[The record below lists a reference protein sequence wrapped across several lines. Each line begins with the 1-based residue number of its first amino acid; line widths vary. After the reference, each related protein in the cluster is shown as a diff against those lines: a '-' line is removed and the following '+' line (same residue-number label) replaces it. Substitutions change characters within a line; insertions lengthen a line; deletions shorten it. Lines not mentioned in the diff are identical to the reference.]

1 MRNNY
6 MVYMHISPNNKK
18 YIGLTSQK
26 AENRWRAGKGYR
38 YNNYFYNAIN
48 KYGWNNFKH
57 IIIAKGLSEEEAIWL
72 EMELIKILDTTNPNK
87 GYNVLIGGQT
97 NKGENNPFYGKHH
110 STETRKLLSE
120 QHKGMTYSQETK
132 DKLSNMRKGEKNAM
146 WGRKGKDN
154 PNYGLKRSE
163 EEKEYLSKLF
173 GTSVKCIEL
182 NIEFNSLNKA
192 EIFMIET
199 YGIKFSHKTLKK
211 TIDGNRKKD
220 WYGEVEI
227 NGELVKLHWE
237 YC

>member
-1 MRNNY
+1 MEDNY
-6 MVYMHISPNNKK
+6 IVYMHISPSNKR

-26 AENRWRAGKGYR
+26 VEDRWRTGKGYR
-38 YNNYFYNAIN
+38 YNNHFFNAIN

-57 IIIAKGLSEEEAIWL
+57 IIIAKGLDKDEAKWL
-72 EMELIKILDTTNPNK
+72 EMELIKILDTTNPDK
-87 GYNVLIGGQT
+87 GYNILMGGQT
-97 NKGENNPFYGKHH
+97 NEKENNPFYGKHH
-110 STETRKLLSE
+110 SEETKKILSE
-120 QHKGMTYSQETK
+120 QRKGMTYSQETK
-132 DKLSNMRKGEKNAM
+132 DKLSAMRKGEGNVM

-173 GTSVKCIEL
+173 GSAVKCIEL
-182 NIEFNSLNKA
+182 NMKFNSLNKA
-192 EIFMIET
+192 EIYMIKT

-211 TIDGNRKKD
+211 TIEGNRKKD
-220 WYGEVEI
+220 WYGEIEI